1 MTITITI
8 TGDARTVRNELA
20 ELIGAMPPR
29 VTEMS
34 VAELYQAAK
43 PTGGVIQTP
52 TDDTQAGLSVTE
64 APPAEGKPLTGEVM
78 PPEEKPKRRGRPA
91 KAEAE
96 APAPGSVI
104 ADYRAAMEAEQA
116 APMTAAEA
124 ETVMHPDAV
133 QEPKE
138 VPLEAVQDAIRS
150 VAARFDTDAC
160 KDLLRQ
166 FGAGKSSEVK
176 PADRAAF
183 VQAAKE
189 WKR

>member
-20 ELIGAMPPR
+20 ELIGADAFGPFTGRLVQVPDPGEPTVLPP
-29 VTEMS
+29 
-34 VAELYQAAK
+34 
-43 PTGGVIQTP
+43 GIITP
-52 TDDTQAGLSVTE
+52 VTE
-64 APPAEGKPLTGEVM
+64 APPAEDKPLTGEVI
-78 PPEEKPKRRGRPA
+78 PPEEKPKRGRKP
-91 KAEAE
+91 KPDAE